1 MGQDS
6 TFGIDPLSIG
16 MDIRLARAFAACCG
30 VNLAFAAL
38 GVCGFF
44 SRKGGF
50 SSRKGGFFSRTGGFF
65 SRKLETP
72 GFQNG
77 TANEY
82 FWR

>member
-16 MDIRLARAFAACCG
+16 MDIRVARAFAACCG

-38 GVCGFF
+38 GVCGFS

-50 SSRKGGFFSRTGGFF
+50 SSRKGGFF

>member
-1 MGQDS
+1 
-6 TFGIDPLSIG
+6 
-16 MDIRLARAFAACCG
+16 
-30 VNLAFAAL
+30 L

-50 SSRKGGFFSRTGGFF
+50 SSRTGGFF

>member
-16 MDIRLARAFAACCG
+16 MDIRVARAFAACCG

-50 SSRKGGFFSRTGGFF
+50 SSRTDGFF

>member
-16 MDIRLARAFAACCG
+16 MDIRVARAFAACCG

-50 SSRKGGFFSRTGGFF
+50 SSRTGGFF

>member
-16 MDIRLARAFAACCG
+16 MDIRGARAFAACCG

-44 SRKGGF
+44 
-50 SSRKGGFFSRTGGFF
+50 SRKGGFFSRTGGFF